1 MIDDL
6 FQEAKMLL
14 NPRDIVIDFLGEP
27 SKISGDNYFW
37 KSPFYDGDN
46 DPSFCVSPEQISD
59 FSSGSDFG
67 NGNDIFNFIVKY
79 NDLTHCITENKMSS
93 IEALK
98 WVNQNY
104 NLGLK
109 LNTVNDTKNT
119 NISKTTKKLIKVK
132 YSLKLKENAKS
143 ATTNGIYAYFDEH
156 KFSKK
161 PNGDETGKIK
171 NSIDKDY
178 AGVYYIDEIKK
189 MLIDGQTCIPS
200 AIKSKNDWKDE
211 ENYYQIFMLDFDNSI
226 VENKKKTKLMIDD
239 ERHITVDKI
248 LAYCK
253 SINLIPSFIYYTFSH
268 TEKQHKFRV
277 VYILDKP
284 LNQKKVVEG
293 IYSYFKE
300 LFKDFYIDTAA
311 CDIAR
316 LFYGGKKLAFESNNY
331 FEVVAEEFEEDC
343 ENSENSNKTEYS
355 EIEQQINKYLKYTN
369 YDARKGQ
376 LGYFTQKGSFTKI
389 SNFLPY
395 CTTKI
400 NYKNGN
406 DTVTKY
412 EMNCV
417 LIDRPN
423 YHLNPIL
430 IDTNSYAKCDFIL
443 GSSWDKHCIVAAGN
457 GNVGRLR
464 EVMQIISRETMQE
477 KNVYTHTGF
486 RKINDKLCYLYHGGV
501 IGDIENVETDLSSDK
516 LQQYCFTNKT
526 FDLKQS
532 IRRSLSFLDIADY
545 SITMPILATVYLSP
559 LKSLLSRNDILAD
572 FILFI
577 QGQSGTRKSSLVATA
592 LSHFGKFDRDN
603 FPCSF
608 RDTLNS
614 IEKKS
619 FILKDTI
626 NVVDD
631 FNPENVG
638 SKKLDIVEKLFGMY
652 GDRTGRTR
660 MSQDGLT
667 LREPYVARGLCI
679 VTGEMLPEVAQSRI
693 ARSLIVNIQPDSLDL
708 SKLSEIQENTSEL
721 AYSMMNFIKWCINN
735 ENSVIEYA
743 KNMFKNNR
751 EYSNNN
757 NDVHGRTR
765 EIINILPIGFT
776 LFTLFAKQKGVLSDE
791 DKSKLDTKI
800 IEVLNTLVEEQTQ
813 EVKELKPVQMFY
825 SAIEELILAH
835 TIRVTNIKNNID
847 IGIGKDVG
855 YYDEDKKRLYLY
867 PTVIY
872 NEVTK
877 FYNGKFPIPANTLW
891 KYMAEESLLYQN
903 DKKRYKVA
911 RTIFGKQTFVIDI
924 DANLLSI
931 PNCQQRFSNFNN
943 HQKF

>member
-1 MIDDL
+1 MTNNV
-6 FQEAKMLL
+6 FQEVKKLL
-14 NPRDIVIDFLGEP
+14 DPRNVVADILGEP
-27 SKISGDNYFW
+27 ANTSGDTWFW
-37 KSPFYDGDN
+37 QSPFNIRDN
-46 DPSFCVSPEQISD
+46 TPSFGVNQTYISD
-59 FSSGSDFG
+59 FSNCEEFG
-67 NGNDIFNFIVKY
+67 EGNDICNFIVAY
-79 NDLTHCITENKMSS
+79 NDLTHFITKNNMNNY
-93 IEALK
+93 EALK
-98 WVNQNY
+98 WLNDKYQL
-104 NLGLK
+104 NLDLS
-109 LNTVNDTKNT
+109 TAAPKN
-119 NISKTTKKLIKVK
+119 SKTKSNKCKMQ
-132 YSLKLKENAKS
+132 YSLQVKENSILVS
-143 ATTNGIYAYFDEH
+143 AYGVYTYFDNE
-156 KFSKK
+156 KFTHK
-161 PNGDETGKIK
+161 PNSSEIGKIK
-171 NSIDKDY
+171 NRINIEEAGSFPIKD
-178 AGVYYIDEIKK
+178 IKE
-189 MLIDGQTCIPS
+189 MIIAGQTCIPS
-200 AIKSKNDWKDE
+200 SIKSKKDWIDGK
-211 ENYYQIFMLDFDNSI
+211 NHYQMFMIDFDNTTI
-226 VENKKKTKLMIDD
+226 IEKEKVNLTIDN
-239 ERHITVDKI
+239 EKHITVDMMIKH
-248 LAYCK
+248 CK
-253 SINLIPSFIYYTFSH
+253 EINLIPTFIYTTFSH
-268 TEKQHKFRV
+268 SEKQHKFRL
-277 VYILDKP
+277 VYVLDEPISSKVEIESVYSWFKEIFKDYHIDNAATDISRP
-284 LNQKKVVEG
+284 FFGGKEIVFESENYYKVVE
-293 IYSYFKE
+293 KE
-300 LFKDFYIDTAA
+300 AI
-311 CDIAR
+311 
-316 LFYGGKKLAFESNNY
+316 
-331 FEVVAEEFEEDC
+331 EED
-343 ENSENSNKTEYS
+343 EQKDEMQYT
-355 EIEQQINKYLKYTN
+355 EIEQQCNQYLKYTN
-369 YDARKGQ
+369 YETRKSQ

-389 SNFLPY
+389 SNFIPY

-406 DTVTKY
+406 DTVIKY

-423 YHLNPIL
+423 YHLKPIL

-464 EVMQIISRETMQE
+464 EVMQIISRETMKE

-486 RKINDKLCYLYHGGV
+486 KKINDKLCYLYHGGV
-501 IGDIENVETDLSSDK
+501 IGNIENVETDLSSDK

-532 IRRSLSFLDIADY
+532 IQRSLSFLNVANY
-545 SITMPILATVYLSP
+545 LITMPILATIYLAP
-559 LKSLLSRNDILAD
+559 LKSLLSKNDILAD
-572 FILFI
+572 FILFV

-721 AYSMMNFIKWCINN
+721 AYCMMNFIKWCINN

-751 EYSNNN
+751 EYSKIG

>member
-1 MIDDL
+1 M
-6 FQEAKMLL
+6 
-14 NPRDIVIDFLGEP
+14 N
-27 SKISGDNYFW
+27 NY
-37 KSPFYDGDN
+37 
-46 DPSFCVSPEQISD
+46 
-59 FSSGSDFG
+59 
-67 NGNDIFNFIVKY
+67 
-79 NDLTHCITENKMSS
+79 
-93 IEALK
+93 EALK
-98 WVNQNY
+98 WLNDKYQLNLDLSTATPQN
-104 NLGLK
+104 
-109 LNTVNDTKNT
+109 
-119 NISKTTKKLIKVK
+119 SKTKSNKCKMQ
-132 YSLKLKENAKS
+132 YSLQVKENSILVS
-143 ATTNGIYAYFDEH
+143 AYGVYTYFDNE
-156 KFSKK
+156 KFTHK
-161 PNGDETGKIK
+161 PNSSEIGKIK
-171 NSIDKDY
+171 NRINIEEAGSFPIKD
-178 AGVYYIDEIKK
+178 IKE
-189 MLIDGQTCIPS
+189 MIIAGQTCIPS
-200 AIKSKNDWKDE
+200 AIKSKKDWIDG
-211 ENYYQIFMLDFDNSI
+211 ENHYQMFMIDFDNTTI
-226 VENKKKTKLMIDD
+226 IEKEKVNLTIDD
-239 ERHITVDKI
+239 EKHITIDTIIKH
-248 LAYCK
+248 CK
-253 SINLIPSFIYYTFSH
+253 EINLIPTFIYTTFSH
-268 TEKQHKFRV
+268 SENQHKFRL
-277 VYILDKP
+277 VYVLDEPISSKVEIESVYSWFKEIFKDYHIDNAATDIARP
-284 LNQKKVVEG
+284 FFGGKEIVFESENYYKVVE
-293 IYSYFKE
+293 
-300 LFKDFYIDTAA
+300 
-311 CDIAR
+311 
-316 LFYGGKKLAFESNNY
+316 
-331 FEVVAEEFEEDC
+331 EEAIEED
-343 ENSENSNKTEYS
+343 EQKNEMQYT
-355 EIEQQINKYLKYTN
+355 EIEQQCNQYLKYTN
-369 YDARKGQ
+369 YETRKSQ
-376 LGYFTQKGSFTKI
+376 LGYFTQKGSYTKI
-389 SNFLPY
+389 SNFIPY

-412 EMNCV
+412 EMKCV

-532 IRRSLSFLDIADY
+532 VRRSLSFLDIADY

-708 SKLSEIQENTSEL
+708 SKLSEIQENTAEL
-721 AYSMMNFIKWCINN
+721 AYCMMNFIKWCINN

-751 EYSNNN
+751 EYSKNN

-776 LFTLFAKQKGVLSDE
+776 LFTLFARQQGLLSDE

-835 TIRVTNIKNNID
+835 TIRVTNIKTNID

-867 PTVIY
+867 PTIIY

-891 KYMAEESLLYQN
+891 KSMAQ
-903 DKKRYKVA
+903 
-911 RTIFGKQTFVIDI
+911 
-924 DANLLSI
+924 
-931 PNCQQRFSNFNN
+931 
-943 HQKF
+943 